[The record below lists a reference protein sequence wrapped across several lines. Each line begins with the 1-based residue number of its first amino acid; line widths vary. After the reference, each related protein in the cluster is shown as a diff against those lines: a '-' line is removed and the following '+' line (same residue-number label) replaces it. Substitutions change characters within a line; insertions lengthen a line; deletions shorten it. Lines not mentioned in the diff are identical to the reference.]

1 MYLQV
6 GRVHAVLNKLMK
18 SEVLS
23 ADSLAQQAA
32 AKHIPARLTA
42 LLHHLFDKLQGLKP
56 GCYLLTHKR
65 GIPSLS
71 LYHSCQSD
79 PGPKVRLS

>member
-1 MYLQV
+1 M
-6 GRVHAVLNKLMK
+6 GRVHAVLNKLLK

-23 ADSLAQQAA
+23 ADSLSQQAY

-42 LLHHLFDKLQGLKP
+42 LLHHLFDRLEDLKP

-65 GIPSLS
+65 GVPAVS
-71 LYHSCQSD
+71 LYHSCQTD
-79 PGPKVRLS
+79 PGPKVCTS